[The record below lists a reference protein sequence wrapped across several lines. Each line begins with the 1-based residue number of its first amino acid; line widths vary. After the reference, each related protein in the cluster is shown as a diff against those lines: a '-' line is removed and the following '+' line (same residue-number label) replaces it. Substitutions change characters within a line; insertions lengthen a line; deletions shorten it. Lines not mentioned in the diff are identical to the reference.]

1 VRLAFG
7 GVLLTLALLGC
18 GGDGGTEPGN
28 SEAEGTWAGT
38 ITGGAQ
44 EGALEWTLQETG
56 GDISGNGSFSTTTD
70 AAALTIEGTYS
81 APNLTLTIHSQMFND
96 FSFSGTVGEASMKG
110 RLNGSGFMNRTVTL
124 DRQ

>member
-1 VRLAFG
+1 
-7 GVLLTLALLGC
+7 
-18 GGDGGTEPGN
+18 
-28 SEAEGTWAGT
+28 
-38 ITGGAQ
+38 
-44 EGALEWTLQETG
+44 LEWTLQDTG

-70 AAALTIEGTYS
+70 ATALTIEGTYS